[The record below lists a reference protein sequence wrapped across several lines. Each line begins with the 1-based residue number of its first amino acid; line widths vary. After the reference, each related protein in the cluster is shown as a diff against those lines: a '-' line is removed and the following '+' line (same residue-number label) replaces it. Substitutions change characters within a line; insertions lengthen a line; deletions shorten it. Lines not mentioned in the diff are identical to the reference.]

1 MLRKVVRSKR
11 PGAAAHGWP
20 LRRAEPPQMSSPLF
34 LQGATGS
41 PAALWQLCPIAGAT
55 RAVQGA
61 AEQAVGW
68 EGTSGPFLGK

>member
-1 MLRKVVRSKR
+1 
-11 PGAAAHGWP
+11 
-20 LRRAEPPQMSSPLF
+20 MSSPLF